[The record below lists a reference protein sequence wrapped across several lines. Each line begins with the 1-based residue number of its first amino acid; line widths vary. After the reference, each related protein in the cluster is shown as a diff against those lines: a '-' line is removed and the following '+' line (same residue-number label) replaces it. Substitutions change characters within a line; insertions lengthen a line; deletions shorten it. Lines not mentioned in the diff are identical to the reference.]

1 MYKPDQYG
9 SYGGYGR
16 DLGKEVHRGSYTS
29 SHAFIKEVQL

>member
-16 DLGKEVHRGSYTS
+16 DLGKDLHEFSCIIEL
-29 SHAFIKEVQL
+29 FKEIQL

>member
-16 DLGKEVHRGSYTS
+16 DLGKEVLRGSYTT
-29 SHAFIKEVQL
+29 VV